1 MTMTMIMIMT
11 STMFVMMK
19 HPLTMGMMLM
29 MQTIITAMITGYMT
43 KSFWFSYMLTMIM
56 LSGMLVLFM
65 YMASMASNEKF
76 NSPAKMTMIMG
87 TMMIT
92 SLTVS
97 MLMDNIMKNKIL
109 KPESILS
116 MSNDQSPELLKLF
129 SWEMMPVTVLIVMYL
144 LFTMIVVTYNTNVYE
159 GPMRSKN

>member
-109 KPESILS
+109 KSESILS